1 MNTGKNHVIPSL
13 VLGINDGLIELTG
26 ALVGFS
32 FALRDPGLVALSGL
46 ITGVAA
52 SLSMAASAFMQARHE
67 EGKDA
72 PKAAIYTGL
81 SYSGVVLFLVLP
93 YLFLRNVRWALL
105 IMLGVA
111 LVIIAVTTYFTSRMF
126 NRRFLPEFAMMLV
139 FSLGVATVAFLLG
152 LWLRSAIGVKI

>member
-1 MNTGKNHVIPSL
+1 MDSGKNHVIPSL

-67 EGKDA
+67 QGKDA

-81 SYSGVVLFLVLP
+81 SYGGVVLLLVLP
-93 YLFLRNVRWALL
+93 YLLISNVRWALL

-111 LVIIAVTTYFTSRMF
+111 LVIIAVTTYYTSRMF
-126 NRRFLPEFAMMLV
+126 KRKFLPEFAMMLA
-139 FSLGVATVAFLLG
+139 FSLGVATISFFLG
-152 LWLRSAIGVKI
+152 LWLRSSIGVEI